1 MLLDGAMGTR
11 LSAQGFE
18 LRAPLFSARALLDAP
33 QLVAQLHWQYLRA
46 GAQLLTTNSF
56 NLHVR
61 TLAAAGLGERQA
73 ELIELSVKL
82 LEPARQSAL
91 TRREGAD
98 PGLARFRIAGSL
110 PPRPRAGRDAGDRAL
125 ARAEYGQFA
134 QLLASAGADLILLE
148 TFSELGEARLAL
160 EGIAA
165 RQLELPVW
173 LSVVAGAPAPGSSRP
188 DGTRLASGEPLSE
201 LSSLFEGGAALRPDA
216 LALNCTQLD
225 AVPAAITSLAAL
237 PAGVPLGLSPHLS
250 KRRYDEVWIE
260 RIVEGDVF
268 AEQMHAWLRAL
279 PRFVIAGACC
289 GSRPEEIGAL
299 RRWLQPDEPS
309 REQAYM
315 QLAQLLP

>member
-1 MLLDGAMGTR
+1 MGTQ

-33 QLVAQLHWQYLRA
+33 ELVAQLHWQYLRA

-56 NLHVR
+56 NLHAR

-73 ELIELSVKL
+73 ELIERSVKL
-82 LEPARQSAL
+82 LEPARQWAL

-98 PGLARFRIAGSL
+98 PGLARFRIAGSM
-110 PPRPRAGRDAGDRAL
+110 PPRPRVGRDPQDSAL

-134 QLLASAGADLILLE
+134 QLLAHAGADFILLE
-148 TFSELGEARLAL
+148 TFSELGEAKLAL

-173 LSVVAGAPAPGSSRP
+173 LSLVAGAPVPGSSRP

-201 LSSLFEGGAALRPDA
+201 LSSLFDQTAARRPDA

-225 AVPAAITSLAAL
+225 AVPAALATLAAQV
-237 PAGVPLGLSPHLS
+237 PEGIPLGLSPHLS
-250 KRRYDEVWIE
+250 KRRYDGVWVD

-268 AEQMHAWLRAL
+268 AEQMHAWVRAR
-279 PRFVIAGACC
+279 PRFVVAGACC
-289 GSRPEEIGAL
+289 GSRPEEIAAL
-299 RRWLQPDEPS
+299 ERWLHPDEQS
-309 REQAYM
+309 RERAYVL
-315 QLAQLLP
+315 LAQLLP

>member
-1 MLLDGAMGTR
+1 MGTL

-61 TLAAAGLGERQA
+61 TLAAAGLGQRQA
-73 ELIELSVKL
+73 ELIERSVKL
-82 LEPARQSAL
+82 LEPARQWAL

-98 PGLARFRIAGSL
+98 PGLARFRIAGSI
-110 PPRPRAGRDAGDRAL
+110 PPRPRAGGTTDEDAL

-134 QLLASAGADLILLE
+134 QLLAHAGADFILLE
-148 TFSELGEARLAL
+148 TFSELGEAKLAL

-173 LSVVAGAPAPGSSRP
+173 LSLVAGTPVPGSSRP
-188 DGTRLASGEPLSE
+188 DGTRLANGEPLSKV
-201 LSSLFEGGAALRPDA
+201 SALVEDATIRPDV

-225 AVPAAITSLAAL
+225 AVPAAVTTLAAHV
-237 PAGVPLGLSPHLS
+237 PEAIPLGLSPHLS
-250 KRRYDEVWIE
+250 KRRYDGVWIE

-268 AEQMHAWLRAL
+268 AEQMQAWVRAQ

-289 GSRPEEIGAL
+289 GSRPEEIAAL
-299 RRWLQPDEPS
+299 GRWLQPDEQS
-309 REQAYM
+309 RELAYM